1 MPNWEAIKT
10 EYITT
15 SISYRKLA
23 DKWGVSFRTL
33 GDRAKRED
41 WVDERNRHRNNVVMS
56 TVQKVAARTSSTN
69 ANRLL
74 RLQEAADSMGKVIA
88 EIFDDKEQFARH
100 IITEGIGEG
109 VTKVEERLYKKID
122 TKAIKDLTGAMK
134 DLAYV
139 LRNIYDIPTVQEK
152 SAMDIAAERLQLDK
166 AKVSSGAEGSLE
178 TGIVELA
185 PVLVEPEEVE
195 THGG

>member
-1 MPNWEAIKT
+1 MPDWEAIKS

-23 DKWGVSFRTL
+23 EKWGVSFRTL
-33 GDRAKRED
+33 ADRAKREG
-41 WVDERNRHRNNVVMS
+41 WPIERDNYRNSVVTR
-56 TVQKVAARTSSTN
+56 TVQIVSSRTSSTN

-74 RLQEAADSMGKVIA
+74 RLQEAADSMSKVIA
-88 EIFDDKEQFARH
+88 EVFGDAEQFNRH
-100 IITEGIGEG
+100 IIQTRDGD
-109 VTKVEERLYKKID
+109 TWDADERVFSKID

-166 AKVSSGAEGSLE
+166 AKADAEKTDDKEISIE
-178 TGIVELA
+178 FFT
-185 PVLVEPEEVE
+185 PEEKGWAE
-195 THGG
+195 

>member
-1 MPNWEAIKT
+1 MPDWEAIKS

-23 DKWGVSFRTL
+23 EKWGVSFRTL
-33 GDRAKRED
+33 ADRAKREG
-41 WVDERNRHRNNVVMS
+41 WPIERDNYRNSVVTR
-56 TVQKVAARTSSTN
+56 TVQIVSSRTSSTN

-74 RLQEAADSMGKVIA
+74 RLQEAADSMSKVIA
-88 EIFDDKEQFARH
+88 EIFNDTKQFNRH
-100 IITEGIGEG
+100 IITQGLGEG
-109 VTKVEERLYKKID
+109 ATVVEERQYEKID

-166 AKVSSGAEGSLE
+166 AKADAEKTDDKEISIE
-178 TGIVELA
+178 FFT
-185 PVLVEPEEVE
+185 PEEKGWAE
-195 THGG
+195 